1 MRALLL
7 FPIFVALAH
16 GLPQESRNMPSGR
29 IAAASEPALLDI
41 NTASLEALRALPGMG
56 MAYARRIVEGRPFVA
71 KNQLVTRGI
80 LPEDAYARIRD
91 QIVAH
96 RLPKP

>member
-1 MRALLL
+1 
-7 FPIFVALAH
+7 
-16 GLPQESRNMPSGR
+16 
-29 IAAASEPALLDI
+29 
-41 NTASLEALRALPGMG
+41 MG
-56 MAYARRIVEGRPFVA
+56 VVYARRVVEGRPFVA